1 MRVKAT
7 IEYDGSKFYG
17 FQRQKSRVDTITQ
30 RVEESLKKLNIA
42 SDIRGSG
49 RTDRGVHASNQV
61 IDFEVPNFWQDLNR
75 LKYNLNRDL
84 RYIRFKNIIEVDEN
98 FHSRFSARRR
108 VYRYIFKTSSV
119 SIFERDY
126 ISTIQNLISNFY

>member
-30 RVEESLKKLNIA
+30 RVEESLKKLNIV

-61 IDFEVPNFWQDLNR
+61 IDFEVPNFWP
-75 LKYNLNRDL
+75 
-84 RYIRFKNIIEVDEN
+84 RFQEVK
-98 FHSRFSARRR
+98 
-108 VYRYIFKTSSV
+108 I
-119 SIFERDY
+119 
-126 ISTIQNLISNFY
+126 